1 MKTITLGELLTEEQM
16 DDVQAI
22 INSHRIGDMDCTARL
37 KQYFRGIGEQL
48 ESKGVLPEYLAYA
61 LPYSL
66 GQGAL
71 GIPVPGHR

>member
-16 DDVQAI
+16 AEVT
-22 INSHRIGDMDCTARL
+22 RIVAMYGDDCTPRL
-37 KQYFRGIGEQL
+37 KAYFRSIGEQL

-66 GQGAL
+66 GQGSL
-71 GIPVPGHR
+71 HIPVPAHN